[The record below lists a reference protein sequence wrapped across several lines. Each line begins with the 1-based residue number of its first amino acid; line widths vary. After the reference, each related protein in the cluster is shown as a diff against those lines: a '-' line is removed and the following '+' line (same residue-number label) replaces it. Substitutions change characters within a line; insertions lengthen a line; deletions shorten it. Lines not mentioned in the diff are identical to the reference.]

1 MLKSRRLWVGVII
14 SLAFLA
20 LFFYRVDF
28 MAMGRALAEANY
40 IYLLPALAVYFT
52 GVYFRAIRWHYL
64 LRPLGSFSSL
74 YLFRLRVIGFTL
86 NNIIPGRLGIFLRAY
101 ILGEKKKISKVAVG
115 ATVGVER
122 IFDGLAL
129 VLFLV
134 VISFFVSLPE
144 GAELTGWVEV
154 IRWVSM
160 GIFLFCLLGLVF
172 ITFRP
177 GITRKMGMVLI
188 RRLPSKSNL
197 KSDEWHDAAI
207 IGLKVPRQPGRLFA
221 VSATSL
227 LVWLCEGSMFYLISL
242 GFDLEQPFHV
252 MLLVMCVATLS
263 WFVLVA
269 PGGVGTFDWFGRET
283 LVVFG
288 VSMAA
293 ASAAILSIHAALLLP
308 VIALGLLFLWM
319 ENISMAQVIGGGKRP
334 VEKCEPGE
342 GAK

>member
-1 MLKSRRLWVGVII
+1 MLRSRRLWIGVII
-14 SLAFLA
+14 SIAFLA

-40 IYLLPALAVYFT
+40 VYLLPALAVYFT
-52 GVYFRAIRWHYL
+52 GVYFRAIRWQYL

-74 YLFRLRVIGFTL
+74 YLFRLIVIGFTL
-86 NNIIPGRLGIFLRAY
+86 NNIVPGRLGIFLRAY

-177 GITRKMGMVLI
+177 DTTRKMGMVLI
-188 RRLPSKSNL
+188 RRLPSKANL
-197 KSDEWHDAAI
+197 KWDEWLDAAI

-227 LVWLCEGSMFYLISL
+227 LVWLCEGSMFYLLSL

-252 MLLVMCVATLS
+252 MLLVMCIATLS
-263 WFVLVA
+263 WFILVA

-293 ASAAILSIHAALLLP
+293 ASAAILLIHAALLLP
-308 VIALGLLFLWM
+308 VIALGFLFLWM
-319 ENISMAQVIGGGKRP
+319 ENISMAQVIGGGKGLA
-334 VEKCEPGE
+334 EKCEPG
-342 GAK
+342 

>member
-1 MLKSRRLWVGVII
+1 MLRSRRLWIGVII
-14 SLAFLA
+14 SIAFLA

-52 GVYFRAIRWHYL
+52 GVYFRAIRWQYL

-74 YLFRLRVIGFTL
+74 YLFRLIVIGFTL
-86 NNIIPGRLGIFLRAY
+86 NNIVPGRLGILLRAY

-144 GAELTGWVEV
+144 GAELTVWVEV

-177 GITRKMGMVLI
+177 EATRKMGIVLI

-197 KSDEWHDAAI
+197 KWDEWLDAAI

-227 LVWLCEGSMFYLISL
+227 LVWLCEGSMFYLLSL
-242 GFDLEQPFHV
+242 GFDLEQ
-252 MLLVMCVATLS
+252 LAVA
-263 WFVLVA
+263 
-269 PGGVGTFDWFGRET
+269 GQHR
-283 LVVFG
+283 
-288 VSMAA
+288 
-293 ASAAILSIHAALLLP
+293 HA
-308 VIALGLLFLWM
+308 
-319 ENISMAQVIGGGKRP
+319 NR
-334 VEKCEPGE
+334 
-342 GAK
+342 

>member
-1 MLKSRRLWVGVII
+1 MLRSRRFWVGVII
-14 SLAFLA
+14 SIAFLA

-28 MAMGRALAEANY
+28 IEMGRALAEASY
-40 IYLLPALAVYFT
+40 VYLVPALAVYFI

-64 LRPLGSFSSL
+64 LYPLGNFSS
-74 YLFRLRVIGFTL
+74 YRLFPLIVIGFTL

-129 VLFLV
+129 VLFLM
-134 VISFFVSLPE
+134 VISFFVRLPE
-144 GAELTGWVEV
+144 GAELTGWVGV
-154 IRWVSM
+154 IRWVSV
-160 GIFLFCLLGLVF
+160 GIFLFCLLGLMF
-172 ITFRP
+172 ITFKP
-177 GITRKMGMVLI
+177 DAARKMGMVLI

-197 KSDEWHDAAI
+197 KWDEWLDAAI
-207 IGLKVPRQPGRLFA
+207 IGLKVPRQPGRLLA

-227 LVWLCEGSMFYLISL
+227 LVWLCEGSMFYLLSL
-242 GFDLEQPFHV
+242 GFDLGQPFHV
-252 MLLVMCVATLS
+252 MLLVMCIATLS

-269 PGGVGTFDWFGRET
+269 PGGVGTFDWFGREI

-288 VSMAA
+288 VSVAA
-293 ASAAILSIHAALLLP
+293 ASAAILLIHAALLLP
-308 VIALGLLFLWM
+308 VIALGFLFLWM
-319 ENISMAQVIGGGKRP
+319 ENLSMAQVIGGGRRLA
-334 VEKCEPGE
+334 EKYEPRD

>member
-1 MLKSRRLWVGVII
+1 MLRSRRLWIGVII
-14 SLAFLA
+14 SIAFLA

-52 GVYFRAIRWHYL
+52 GVYFRAIRWQYL

-74 YLFRLRVIGFTL
+74 YLFRLIVIGFTL
-86 NNIIPGRLGIFLRAY
+86 NNIVPGRLGILLRAY

-134 VISFFVSLPE
+134 VISFFVSLTE
-144 GAELTGWVEV
+144 GAELTVWVEV

-177 GITRKMGMVLI
+177 EATRKMGMVLI

-197 KSDEWHDAAI
+197 KWDEWLDAAI

-227 LVWLCEGSMFYLISL
+227 LVWLCEGSMFYLIFL

-252 MLLVMCVATLS
+252 MLLVMCIATLS

-293 ASAAILSIHAALLLP
+293 ASAAILLIHAALLLP
-308 VIALGLLFLWM
+308 VIALGFLFLWM
-319 ENISMAQVIGGGKRP
+319 ENISMAQVIGGGGRLA
-334 VEKCEPGE
+334 EKCEPGE
-342 GAK
+342 GVK

>member
-1 MLKSRRLWVGVII
+1 MLRSRRLWLGVII
-14 SLAFLA
+14 SIAFLA

-40 IYLLPALAVYFT
+40 VYLLPALAVYFT
-52 GVYFRAIRWHYL
+52 GVYFRAIRWQYL

-74 YLFRLRVIGFTL
+74 YLFRLIVIGFTL
-86 NNIIPGRLGIFLRAY
+86 NNIVPGRLGIFLRAY
-101 ILGEKKKISKVAVG
+101 ILGEKKKVSKVAVG

-177 GITRKMGMVLI
+177 DATRKMGMVLI

-197 KSDEWHDAAI
+197 KWDEWLDAAI

-227 LVWLCEGSMFYLISL
+227 LVWLCEGSMFYLLSL

-252 MLLVMCVATLS
+252 MLLVMCIATLS
-263 WFVLVA
+263 WFILVA

-288 VSMAA
+288 VSVAA
-293 ASAAILSIHAALLLP
+293 ASAAILMIHAALLLP
-308 VIALGLLFLWM
+308 VIALGFLFLWM
-319 ENISMAQVIGGGKRP
+319 ENISMAQVIGGGKRLA
-334 VEKCEPGE
+334 EKCEPGE
-342 GAK
+342 GAE